1 MKNAPTRLGP
11 RRATMTSDQSSI
23 EDSRILSEVSPR
35 AQPSPSPSQLLAVFR
50 ERCGAQALMVAE
62 GMLALQDAVDT
73 LQQAAKSWSTTS
85 GRTKFSDTW
94 PTPLRREVGDGFL
107 DCQQQQQRPVA

>member
-73 LQQAAKSWSTTS
+73 LQQAAIAQELVDHFGQDEIQRYMADAFKTG
-85 GRTKFSDTW
+85 GRRWIS
-94 PTPLRREVGDGFL
+94 
-107 DCQQQQQRPVA
+107 